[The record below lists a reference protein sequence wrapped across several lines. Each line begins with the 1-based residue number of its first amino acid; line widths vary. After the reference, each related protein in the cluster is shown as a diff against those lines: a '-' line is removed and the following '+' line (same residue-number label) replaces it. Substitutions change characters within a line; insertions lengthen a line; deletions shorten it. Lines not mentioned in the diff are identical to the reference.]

1 VLTRRQRDDLLAAMT
16 DEVGAL
22 VLRDNHQQSLAVSL
36 EMQDGVHGLGSHAA
50 LMARLEAEGTLDR
63 AVSGLP
69 DAAALQARGVAGE
82 ALLRPEVAALLPVT
96 KLWLTDAIEAASP
109 ADDLTTDDLTTDDL
123 TTDPAFVPSLLAY
136 FPSELQGGFT
146 RFAERHRLRRELI
159 ATTIANTVANRL
171 GPAALGRLAAEGS
184 PVRVAR
190 AAWLAGALFGLEGL
204 YDAIDAAPASAMVR
218 LGALLA
224 VRRLHEL
231 AAHDL
236 LGAAELAEP
245 LDAAIA
251 TLRPGIAAL
260 TASASLQAV
269 AGPEAQ
275 RLRDAGLPANL
286 AAQVA
291 AAPFLAAAPA
301 IVRLAE
307 SLGVTPADAA
317 TAWQRVGHALGIED
331 LRAAIGTVPALGS
344 FAGRAKAALLADLM
358 SAQIG
363 LARAAMRGNDPAQ
376 RPSAPAVQQLAREAT
391 AAPDFAGLTIATRAV
406 AALA

>member
-36 EMQDGVHGLGSHAA
+36 EMQDGVHDLGSHAA

-69 DAAALQARGVAGE
+69 DAAALKARGVAGE
-82 ALLRPEVAALLPVT
+82 ALLRPEVAALLPVM
-96 KLWLTDAIEAASP
+96 KLWLTDAIEAAP
-109 ADDLTTDDLTTDDL
+109 PGDDL

-136 FPSELQGGFT
+136 FPSELQDGFT

-159 ATTIANTVANRL
+159 ATAIANTVVNRL
-171 GPAALGRLAAEGS
+171 GPAALGRLASETS

-204 YDAIDAAPASAMVR
+204 YDAIDAAPASAMVK

-236 LGAAELAEP
+236 LGAAEPTEP

-275 RLRDAGLPANL
+275 RLRDAGLPENL

-376 RPSAPAVQQLAREAT
+376 RPGASAIQQLAREAT
-391 AAPDFAGLTIATRAV
+391 AAPDFAGLSVATRAV